1 MMFERHTVALK
12 WTGILQSL
20 RKILQCFFQNYA
32 IKNNETYKE
41 YRITEATK
49 RVTKNCYKSKE
60 KQVGMANINLIEICQ
75 MSSPHKI

>member
-1 MMFERHTVALK
+1 MMFERHSFK

-20 RKILQCFFQNYA
+20 RKILQCGFFQNCA